1 MKKKIDAINHI
12 FVPKHIKLTEKEAKE
27 FLKKLNIALDQLPK
41 IPKKDPAIVSLEPQP
56 GDIIKILRDS
66 PTAGKTIYYRVVTN
80 G

>member
-12 FVPKHIKLTEKEAKE
+12 FVPQHIKLTENEIEE
-27 FLKKLNIALDQLPK
+27 FLKKLNIVRDQLPK
-41 IPKKDPAIVSLEPQP
+41 ILKKDPAIVSLEPQQ

-66 PTAGKTIYYRVVTN
+66 PTAGKTIYYRVVID